1 MHNGHAMKLAAH
13 AGSREWIVARAAV
26 VVAMAVLVLAVGCCV
41 FDRDDHDGMD
51 DHASLDLC
59 FGMLTVSLPIVFTGG
74 LPLIGLTS
82 AYRISSVPSFS
93 PHVPAPPPKIL
104 S

>member
-1 MHNGHAMKLAAH
+1 M
-13 AGSREWIVARAAV
+13 S
-26 VVAMAVLVLAVGCCV
+26 VLVLAVGCCV

-59 FGMLTVSLPIVFTGG
+59 FGMANVSLPIVLTNG
-74 LPLIGLTS
+74 LPLTGLTEDYQLTP
-82 AYRISSVPSFS
+82 APSFS
-93 PHVPAPPPKIL
+93 PHVPAPPPKLL